1 MMHGFLGTRADF
13 IVDFIMVITGFLPI
27 FMLYSFYLA
36 SKGRYTLHKN
46 LQLFL
51 LLLSS
56 IAVIALELDIRLGG
70 VENITTQSSYYN
82 TTILKTVFAFH
93 LIVAIS
99 SFFLWSW
106 MVFKFSLLSVA
117 KIKRTNHKFWG
128 KILFID
134 LVLTLISGWAIY
146 VMIFA
151 L

>member
-1 MMHGFLGTRADF
+1 MMSGFLGTRADL
-13 IVDFIMVITGFLPI
+13 IIDSIMVITGFLPL
-27 FMLYSFYLA
+27 FLLYSFYLA
-36 SKGRYTLHKN
+36 SKGRYALHKN

-56 IAVIALELDIRLGG
+56 IAVIALELDIRLGDIEHIR
-70 VENITTQSSYYN
+70 VQSSYYN
-82 TTILKTVFAFH
+82 STILKVVFAFH
-93 LIVAIS
+93 LFVAIS

-117 KIKRTNHKFWG
+117 KIKQTNHKLWG

-146 VMIFA
+146 FMIFA

>member
-1 MMHGFLGTRADF
+1 MMNGFLGTRADL
-13 IVDFIMVITGFLPI
+13 IIDLIMVITGFLPLLL
-27 FMLYSFYLA
+27 LYSFYLA

-70 VENITTQSSYYN
+70 VENIATQSSYYN
-82 TTILKTVFAFH
+82 SPTLKTVFVFH

-106 MVFKFSLLSVA
+106 MAFKFSLLSVA
-117 KIKRTNHKFWG
+117 KIKRTNHKLWG
-128 KILFID
+128 KILFTLLI
-134 LVLTLISGWAIY
+134 LTLVSGWAIY
-146 VMIFA
+146 VMFFA